1 MTRFFLSCPAHYFE
15 SMKPNPSIL
24 SKLSAIGADAAKQYE
39 DDCAEW
45 ASIEHLGDCGAPSK
59 DTRQGK
65 HPEFIPGTGFADG
78 ERVATCEPDVYF
90 DDAPE
95 AGDERREMLARMLD
109 FLTGDSL
116 EPEQIGRRLLLL
128 ASLTGAGRAAE
139 LTNLELA
146 GLLKVSPGRV
156 SQIKSNLENSA
167 ELNNFATRRT
177 RGKAAQLK
185 AKSRF
190 QNCDEGQKLKSTPL

>member
-1 MTRFFLSCPAHYFE
+1 
-15 SMKPNPSIL
+15 MKPDSL
-24 SKLSAIGADAAKQYE
+24 VLTKLAEISPEAATQYLAD
-39 DDCAEW
+39 CGEW
-45 ASIEHLGDCGAPSK
+45 ASIEHLGDCGAPPK

-78 ERVATCEPDVYF
+78 CRVATVEPQIFF
-90 DDAPE
+90 DDEPE
-95 AGDERREMLARMLD
+95 AGDERRELLGRMLD

-156 SQIKSNLENSA
+156 SQIKSSLENSA

-177 RGKAAQLK
+177 RGKAAQIK

-190 QNCDEGQKLKSTPL
+190 QNCDMARKTKVRP